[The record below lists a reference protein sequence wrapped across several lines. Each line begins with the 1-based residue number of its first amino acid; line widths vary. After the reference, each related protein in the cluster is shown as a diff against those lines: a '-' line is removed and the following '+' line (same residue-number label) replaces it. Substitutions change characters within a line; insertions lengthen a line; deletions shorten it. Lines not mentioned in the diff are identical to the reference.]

1 MTTRRQWSD
10 LDQRTRRFL
19 VAAGVAEGILK
30 VAALLDIKRRPA
42 GQIRGP
48 KWLWA
53 AVITVVGSAG
63 VVPVSYFLFGRRQPS
78 SQAG

>member
-30 VAALLDIKRRPA
+30 VAALIDIKRRPA

>member
-1 MTTRRQWSD
+1 MTARRQWSD

-19 VAAGVAEGILK
+19 LAAGVAEGILK
-30 VAALLDIKRRPA
+30 VAALIDIKRRPA

-53 AVITVVGSAG
+53 AVITVVSSAG

>member
-1 MTTRRQWSD
+1 MTARRQWSD

-30 VAALLDIKRRPA
+30 VAALIDIKRRPA